1 MKLARNIIIALAA
14 GVVVGLV
21 LNLFAPGVFGK
32 ADVFLFQPLGTIFLN
47 LMKMLV
53 IPVVFISIALGTVGL
68 GDPKKL
74 GRIGIKTIAYFLTTT
89 AIAIVLALSLALIFK
104 PGAAGDFGT
113 HDATYEPAEA
123 PPISDTLLGIIP
135 TNPIQAM
142 AEGNMLQ
149 IIFFAALV
157 GFGLA
162 MLGKKTEKVTE
173 LLEQGNEL
181 VMFLIT
187 FVMKFA
193 PYGAFGLIA
202 SAIGSQGYDA
212 LKAMGL
218 YMAVVLGALL
228 IHSVVTYGGTVAFL
242 AKRNPV
248 WFFKNFIPP
257 QVVAFSTA
265 SSAATLPLSMKTAQ
279 EKLKV
284 PESISSFVQSLGAT
298 INMDG
303 TAIMQGVAVAFIAQA
318 YGIDLTTGQ
327 LITVVLTAVL
337 ASIGTAA
344 VPGAGLIMLAMVL
357 TSVGL
362 PVEGI
367 ALVLGVDRLLDM
379 VRTSVNITGDA
390 ACAMMIAQSEGVL
403 GDPQSEEAALP
414 EKSRNLEETY

>member
-1 MKLARNIIIALAA
+1 MKLARNIVIALIA
-14 GVVVGLV
+14 GLV
-21 LNLFAPGVFGK
+21 LNILSPDIFSKVDA
-32 ADVFLFQPLGTIFLN
+32 FLFKPLGTIFLN

-53 IPVVFISIALGTVGL
+53 VPVVFISIALGTVGI

-74 GRIGIKTIAYFLTTT
+74 GRIGGKTIGYFLITT
-89 AIAIVLALSLALIFK
+89 AIAIVIAISLGLLVK
-104 PGAAGDFGT
+104 PGEGGNFETANAV
-113 HDATYEPAEA
+113 YEAQEA
-123 PPISDTLLGIIP
+123 PPVAETLLGIIP
-135 TNPIQAM
+135 TNPISAM

-157 GFGLA
+157 GFGMA
-162 MLGKKTEKVTE
+162 MLGTKVERVKE
-173 LLEQGNEL
+173 LFEQVNEL
-181 VMFLIT
+181 IMYLIT

-202 SAIGSQGYDA
+202 SAVGSQGIDA
-212 LKAMGL
+212 LKVMGM
-218 YMAVVLGALL
+218 YMGVVLGALL
-228 IHSVVTYGGTVAFL
+228 IHTIVVYGGSVAL
-242 AKRNPV
+242 IGKRNPI
-248 WFFKNFIPP
+248 WFFKNFFPA

-265 SSAATLPLSMKTAQ
+265 SSAATLPISMKTAQ

-284 PESISSFVQSLGAT
+284 PESISSFTQSLGAT

-303 TAIMQGVAVAFIAQA
+303 TAIMQGAAVIFIAQA
-318 YGIDLTTGQ
+318 YDIQLSLGQ
-327 LITVVLTAVL
+327 LLTVVLTAVL

-379 VRTSVNITGDA
+379 VRTAVNITGDA
-390 ACAMMIAQSEGVL
+390 ACAVVVAKTEGVL
-403 GDPQSEEAALP
+403 GEP
-414 EKSRNLEETY
+414 EIEDVHRATETA

>member
-1 MKLARNIIIALAA
+1 MKLARNILIALVA
-14 GVVVGLV
+14 GVLVGLV
-21 LNLFAPGVFGK
+21 LNLFAPGVFVK
-32 ADVFLFQPLGTIFLN
+32 ADQFLFKPLGTIFLN

-53 IPVVFISIALGTVGL
+53 VPVVFISIVLGTVGI

-74 GRIGIKTIAYFLTTT
+74 GRIGMKTIGYFLMTT
-89 AIAIVLALSLALIFK
+89 AVAIVIALSIALVVK
-104 PGAAGDFGT
+104 PGAGGGFETEGAV
-113 HDATYEPAEA
+113 YEAQEA
-123 PPISDTLLGIIP
+123 PPVADTLLGIIP
-135 TNPIQAM
+135 TNPLTAM

-162 MLGKKTEKVTE
+162 MLGEKTDRLK
-173 LLEQGNEL
+173 LLFEQGDRL

-187 FVMKFA
+187 FIMRFA

-202 SAIGSQGYDA
+202 SAVGSQGYDA
-212 LKAMGL
+212 LRAMGL
-218 YMAVVLGALL
+218 YMGVVLGALL
-228 IHSVVTYGGTVAFL
+228 VHSIIVYGGSVAVL
-242 AKRNPV
+242 GKRNPV
-248 WFFKNFIPP
+248 WFFKNFFPA

-265 SSAATLPLSMKTAQ
+265 SSAATLPISMKTAQ
-279 EKLKV
+279 DRLKV
-284 PESISSFVQSLGAT
+284 PESISSFTQSLGAT

-303 TAIMQGVAVAFIAQA
+303 TAIMQGAAVVFIAQA
-318 YGIDLTTGQ
+318 FGIDLTMGQ
-327 LITVVLTAVL
+327 LLTVILTAVL

-379 VRTSVNITGDA
+379 VRTAVNITGDA
-390 ACAMMIAQSEGVL
+390 ACAVVVSQSEGTL
-403 GDPQSEEAALP
+403 GEPDAEGTTP
-414 EKSRNLEETY
+414 EVETV

>member
-1 MKLARNIIIALAA
+1 MKLARNIIIALIA
-14 GVVVGLV
+14 GVVVGLL
-21 LNLFAPGVFGK
+21 LNIFTPSLFTK
-32 ADVFLFQPLGTIFLN
+32 ADAFLFKPLGIIFLN

-53 IPVVFISIALGTVGL
+53 VPVVFISIVLGTVGI

-74 GRIGIKTIAYFLTTT
+74 GRIGGKTIGYFLITT
-89 AIAIVLALSLALIFK
+89 AIALVIAISLGLLLK
-104 PGAAGDFGT
+104 PGEGGNFETAN
-113 HDATYEPAEA
+113 ATYEAQEA
-123 PPISDTLLGIIP
+123 PPVAETLLGIIP
-135 TNPIQAM
+135 TNPVSAM

-157 GFGLA
+157 GFGMA
-162 MLGKKTEKVTE
+162 MMGSKVE
-173 LLEQGNEL
+173 RVKEFFEQANEL
-181 VMFLIT
+181 IMYLIT

-202 SAIGSQGYDA
+202 SAVGSQGIDA
-212 LKAMGL
+212 LKVMGM
-218 YMAVVLGALL
+218 YMGVVLGALV
-228 IHSVVTYGGTVAFL
+228 IHTIFVYGGSIAL
-242 AKRNPV
+242 IGKRSPI
-248 WFFKNFIPP
+248 WFFKNFFPA

-265 SSAATLPLSMKTAQ
+265 SSAATLPISMKTAQ

-284 PESISSFVQSLGAT
+284 PESISSFTQSLGAT

-303 TAIMQGVAVAFIAQA
+303 TAIMQGAAVIFIAQA
-318 YGIDLTTGQ
+318 YGVELTMGQ
-327 LITVVLTAVL
+327 LLTVVLTAVL

-379 VRTSVNITGDA
+379 VRTAVNITGDA
-390 ACAMMIAQSEGVL
+390 ACAVIVAQTEGVL
-403 GDPQSEEAALP
+403 GEPDV
-414 EKSRNLEETY
+414 EKAPINTEIA

>member
-1 MKLARNIIIALAA
+1 MKLARNIVIALIA
-14 GVVVGLV
+14 GVIAGLL
-21 LNLFAPGVFGK
+21 LNIFSPDIFSKVDA
-32 ADVFLFQPLGTIFLN
+32 FLFKPLGTIFLN

-53 IPVVFISIALGTVGL
+53 VPVVFISIALGTVGI

-74 GRIGIKTIAYFLTTT
+74 GRIGGKTIGYFLITT
-89 AIAIVLALSLALIFK
+89 AIAIVIAISLGLLVK
-104 PGAAGDFGT
+104 PGEGGNFETANAV
-113 HDATYEPAEA
+113 YEAQEA
-123 PPISDTLLGIIP
+123 PPVAETLLGIIP
-135 TNPIQAM
+135 TNPISAM

-157 GFGLA
+157 GFGMA
-162 MLGKKTEKVTE
+162 MLGNKVERVKE
-173 LLEQGNEL
+173 LFEQVNEL
-181 VMFLIT
+181 IMYLIT

-202 SAIGSQGYDA
+202 SAVGSQGIDA
-212 LKAMGL
+212 LKVMGM
-218 YMAVVLGALL
+218 YMGVVLGALL
-228 IHSVVTYGGTVAFL
+228 IHTIVVYGGSVAIIG
-242 AKRNPV
+242 KRNPI
-248 WFFKNFIPP
+248 WFFKNFFPA

-265 SSAATLPLSMKTAQ
+265 SSAATLPISMKTAQ

-284 PESISSFVQSLGAT
+284 PESISSFTQSLGAT

-303 TAIMQGVAVAFIAQA
+303 TAIMQGAAVIFIAQA
-318 YGIDLTTGQ
+318 YDIQLSLGQ
-327 LITVVLTAVL
+327 LLTVVLTAVL

-379 VRTSVNITGDA
+379 VRTAVNITGDA
-390 ACAMMIAQSEGVL
+390 ACAVVVAKTEGVL
-403 GDPQSEEAALP
+403 GEP
-414 EKSRNLEETY
+414 EIEDVHRATETA

>member
-1 MKLARNIIIALAA
+1 MKLARNIIIALIA

-21 LNLFAPGVFGK
+21 LNIFTPSIFTQ
-32 ADVFLFQPLGTIFLN
+32 ADAFLFKPLGTIFLN

-53 IPVVFISIALGTVGL
+53 VPVVFISIVLGTVGM

-74 GRIGIKTIAYFLTTT
+74 GRIGGKTIGFFLITT
-89 AIAIVLALSLALIFK
+89 AIALVIALSLGLLLK
-104 PGAAGDFGT
+104 PGEGGNFETAN
-113 HDATYEPAEA
+113 ATYEAQEA
-123 PPISDTLLGIIP
+123 PPVAETLLGIIP
-135 TNPIQAM
+135 TNPISAM

-157 GFGLA
+157 GFGMA
-162 MLGKKTEKVTE
+162 MMGSKVERVKE
-173 LLEQGNEL
+173 LFEQANEL
-181 VMFLIT
+181 IMYLIT

-202 SAIGSQGYDA
+202 SAVGSQGMDA
-212 LKAMGL
+212 LKVMGM
-218 YMAVVLGALL
+218 YMGVVLGALL
-228 IHSVVTYGGTVAFL
+228 IHTIVVYGGSVAL
-242 AKRNPV
+242 IGKRSPI
-248 WFFKNFIPP
+248 WFFKNFFPA

-265 SSAATLPLSMKTAQ
+265 SPAATLPISMKTAQ

-284 PESISSFVQSLGAT
+284 PESISSFTQSLGAT

-303 TAIMQGVAVAFIAQA
+303 TAIMQGAAVIFIAQA
-318 YGIDLTTGQ
+318 YGIELTIGQ
-327 LITVVLTAVL
+327 LLTVVLTAVL

-379 VRTSVNITGDA
+379 VRTAVNITGDA
-390 ACAMMIAQSEGVL
+390 ACAVVVAKTENVL
-403 GDPQSEEAALP
+403 GEPDVEEIQGKTEIA
-414 EKSRNLEETY
+414 

>member
-1 MKLARNIIIALAA
+1 MKLARNIIIALIA
-14 GVVVGLV
+14 GVVVGLI
-21 LNLFAPGVFGK
+21 LNLFAPGIFGVTDK
-32 ADVFLFQPLGTIFLN
+32 YLFKPLGSIFLN

-53 IPVVFISIALGTVGL
+53 IPVVFVSIALGTVGI

-74 GRIGIKTIAYFLTTT
+74 GRIGGKTLVYFLATT
-89 AIAIVLALSLALIFK
+89 AIAIVIALALALMLK
-104 PGAAGDFGT
+104 PGAGGKFDTSGAN
-113 HDATYEPAEA
+113 YEAAEA
-123 PPISDTLLGIIP
+123 PPVTDTLLGIIP
-135 TNPIQAM
+135 TNPVSAM

-162 MLGKKTEKVTE
+162 MLGKRVERVTE
-173 LLEQGNEL
+173 LLEQSNEL
-181 VMFLIT
+181 IMYLIT

-202 SAIGSQGYDA
+202 SAVGSQGFDA
-212 LKAMGL
+212 LQAMGM
-218 YMAVVLGALL
+218 YMGVVLGALL
-228 IHSVVTYGGTVAFL
+228 IHSIVVYGGTVSL
-242 AKRNPV
+242 LGKRNPI
-248 WFFKNFIPP
+248 WFFKNFFPA

-265 SSAATLPLSMKTAQ
+265 SSAATLPISMKTAQ
-279 EKLKV
+279 ERLKV
-284 PESISSFVQSLGAT
+284 PESISSFTQSLGAT

-303 TAIMQGVAVAFIAQA
+303 TAIMQGAAVVFIAQA
-318 YGIDLTTGQ
+318 YGIELSMGQ
-327 LITVVLTAVL
+327 LLTVVLTAVL

-379 VRTSVNITGDA
+379 VRTAVNITGDA
-390 ACAMMIAQSEGVL
+390 ACAVVVAQTEGVL
-403 GDPQSEEAALP
+403 GEPDDGRVLAST
-414 EKSRNLEETY
+414 KTV